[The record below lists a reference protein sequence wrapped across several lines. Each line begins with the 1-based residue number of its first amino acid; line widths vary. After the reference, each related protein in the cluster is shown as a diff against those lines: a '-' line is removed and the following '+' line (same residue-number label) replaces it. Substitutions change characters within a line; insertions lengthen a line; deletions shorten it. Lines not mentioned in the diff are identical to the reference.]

1 MAEEIYKWDVIS
13 LRFHINKF
21 LRKVAIIMATIVLTP
36 ELLKGK
42 ASELRALKSEHDQT
56 MNKMNSLIMGLN
68 DIWKGGAQDAYVAK
82 YQGMQSTFTN
92 FSEMLE
98 GYAKL
103 MDIAAERMDAAD
115 KEIASTITGFGG

>member
-1 MAEEIYKWDVIS
+1 MASIEV
-13 LRFHINKF
+13 
-21 LRKVAIIMATIVLTP
+21 TP
-36 ELLKGK
+36 DLLKGK
-42 ASELRALKSEHDQT
+42 ASELRALKAEQDQT
-56 MNKMNSLIMGLN
+56 MNKMNSMIMGLN

-82 YQGMQSTFTN
+82 YQSMQSTFTS

-103 MDIAAERMDAAD
+103 MDVAAERMDTAD